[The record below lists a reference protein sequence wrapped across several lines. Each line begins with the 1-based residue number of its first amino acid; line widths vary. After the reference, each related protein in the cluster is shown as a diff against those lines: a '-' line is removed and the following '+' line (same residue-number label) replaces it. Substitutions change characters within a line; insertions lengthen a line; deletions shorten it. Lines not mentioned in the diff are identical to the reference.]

1 MAYSGPRLV
10 FGTANFDKGLAFPTA
25 EQAAEVLDAVEKV
38 GIKQLDTAQL
48 YGTSEEILGKLKAPS
63 RFTIDTKHI
72 GGWVDGQSTRARVVE
87 RGLESLQKL
96 GVDKVHIFY
105 LHAPDPKEPLEGT
118 LAGINDLYLQ
128 GKFEK
133 FGLSNY
139 NVDELKAVLKIV
151 KEKGYVAPTVYQGN
165 YNPVARRSETELF
178 PIFRENGI
186 AFYAYSAIAGG
197 FLTKTSEQFQKGFG
211 GEGRWSKET
220 GLGQMYHT
228 LYNRPKFLEALD
240 IWNEASNV
248 SGIPK
253 AELAYRWVAYHSV
266 LKEHLGDGIVLG
278 ASRITQLEQTVA
290 GLNNG
295 PLPDSVVKTIE
306 EVWELVKDE
315 SPMDNYD
322 LLRN

>member
-1 MAYSGPRLV
+1 MAASRPRLV
-10 FGTANFDKGLAFPTA
+10 FGAANFDAGLAFPKI
-25 EQAAEVLDAVEKV
+25 EQAAEVLDAVERV
-38 GIKQLDTAQL
+38 GIKQVDTAQL
-48 YGTSEEILGKLKAPS
+48 YGTSEEFLGKLKASS

-72 GGWVDGQSTRARVVE
+72 GGWVPGQSTRARVVE

-105 LHAPDPKEPLEGT
+105 LHAPDPKASLEET
-118 LAGINDLYLQ
+118 LAGVDDLYRQ

-139 NVDELKAVLKIV
+139 NADEVKAVLKIV

-165 YNPVARRSETELF
+165 YNPVARRSESELF

-197 FLTKTSEQFQKGFG
+197 FLTKSSEQFRQGPG
-211 GEGRWSKET
+211 GEGRWNKESS
-220 GLGQMYHT
+220 LGQMYHA

-253 AELAYRWVAYHSV
+253 AELAYRWVAYHSA

-295 PLPDSVVKTIE
+295 PLPESVVKTIE
-306 EVWELVKDE
+306 EVWQLVKDE

-322 LLRN
+322 TFRN

>member
-197 FLTKTSEQFQKGFG
+197 FLTKTSEQFQKGS

-278 ASRITQLEQTVA
+278 ASRIAQLEQTVA

-295 PLPDSVVKTIE
+295 PLPESVVKTIE